1 MSNKFAPTCVTLL
14 KSGHRCHCARL
25 VLDAA
30 FDNAIYA
37 KFSAF
42 ANGGWAC
49 ESTARKSIVSPNKIL
64 TKILWIC

>member
-1 MSNKFAPTCVTLL
+1 M
-14 KSGHRCHCARL
+14 CHL
-25 VLDAA
+25 VKVRASLSLCQACPDAA